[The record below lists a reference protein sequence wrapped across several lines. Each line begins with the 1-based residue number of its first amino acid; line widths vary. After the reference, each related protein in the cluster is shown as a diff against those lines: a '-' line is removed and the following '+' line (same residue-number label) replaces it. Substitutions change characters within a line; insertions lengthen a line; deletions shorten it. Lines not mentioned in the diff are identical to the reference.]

1 MEVDSKSVHFLH
13 HTMEAGAASE
23 GTEKVISKLLL
34 FPFPIPFTILL
45 IHLFFEYIDSSGAS
59 QVSHGEKNGR
69 KGKGRQAVISGRN
82 RQEEHW

>member
-1 MEVDSKSVHFLH
+1 MEVDSKYFHLLH

-23 GTEKVISKLLL
+23 GTEKVNNKLLL
-34 FPFPIPFTILL
+34 FPFSVPFTLLL
-45 IHLFFEYIDSSGAS
+45 IHFFFECTDSSGAS

-82 RQEEHW
+82 RQEEH